1 MNKALFRGTVESEV
15 EFSHEFNKEKFYEFK
30 LSMRRDSGTKDEVN
44 CVMPE
49 IIMKICGICKGIRA
63 ELSGQIRTMTVKCDD
78 GHMSLVVY
86 AFITQAYCGEELSD
100 LSDVN
105 EVVIDEGFVCKLPTL
120 RETPAGRTISDLLVA
135 CHRTNGKSDYFPCIA
150 WGRKAIEASFME
162 VGAVIKASGRFQ
174 SRIYNK
180 KIDEDNYVEKTAYEI
195 SLSHI
200 ELIERSES
208 DDN

>member
-1 MNKALFRGTVESEV
+1 MNKALFRGTVRSEV
-15 EFSHEFNKEKFYEFK
+15 KFSHEFRGEKFYEFS
-30 LSMRRDSGTKDEVN
+30 LSMERESGTKDEVN
-44 CVMPE
+44 CIVSE
-49 IIMKICGICKGIRA
+49 IIMKSSDIRKGIRA
-63 ELSGQIRTMTVKCDD
+63 ELSGQIRTMNVKRDD
-78 GHMSLVVY
+78 GKSSLVVY
-86 AFITQAYCGEELSD
+86 AFVTKAYCGEELYS

-105 EVVIDEGFVCKLPTL
+105 EVVIDKGFLCKLPTL
-120 RETPAGRTISDLLVA
+120 RETPAGRTISDLRVA
-135 CHRTNGKSDYFPCIA
+135 CHRINGKSDYLPCIA

-180 KIDEDNYVEKTAYEI
+180 KIDEDNYVEKTTYEI